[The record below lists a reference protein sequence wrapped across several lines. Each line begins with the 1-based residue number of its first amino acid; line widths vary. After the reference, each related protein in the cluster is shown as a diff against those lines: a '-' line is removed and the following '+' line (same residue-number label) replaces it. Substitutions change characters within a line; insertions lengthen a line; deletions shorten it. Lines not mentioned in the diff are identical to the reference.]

1 MVVYNKLVRDKIPNI
16 LQDVG
21 KSFRIHV
28 AGDKEFKESIIRKFE
43 EELLEFRESPSL
55 EEAADIYEVFLT
67 LVDAWGFKYS
77 AVQKAADLKRG
88 RSGAFQARI
97 ILEETIEKHLTS
109 EE

>member
-67 LVDAWGFKYS
+67 LIANWGFELPDVIK
-77 AVQKAADLKRG
+77 KADDKR
-88 RSGAFQARI
+88 
-97 ILEETIEKHLTS
+97 EERTCS
-109 EE
+109 